1 MPEVYKLLLS
11 GIVLP
16 FTTVTVPVWVLATV
30 ALVIL
35 VGGIAWWKIKV
46 QTSRYYYDIAID
58 LYNKGKSHEALRLL
72 EKAFKKEPNYQPILY
87 NIGVIQMELGDK
99 EMAKSYFQLSLLE
112 EPEDT
117 YSLYNL
123 GLIFYEE
130 EHYEEAIKNW
140 LGCIQY
146 SVGDDI
152 DPDVYYGLGLAYE
165 GLEQWQTAL
174 EVYERNYE
182 LNPDHTDSKIA
193 IGRLACELGDALYAD
208 KLLAEVLE
216 EDPEN
221 QEALLYAALVAVEL
235 KKWDAAELYCT
246 TLLSMDDENAHAFN
260 LLGITYF
267 YERRYTEAEECFE
280 AALELDEQWVSPLNN
295 LAYVYEKQ
303 GRITHAKMQF
313 RQVQASESLTPQLE
327 NDSQWMIKY
336 LKNPDGVEELEL
348 QRLGA
353 ELKAEEDLEDTEG
366 FEGFPPIVE
375 IPLGLALADTQDDD
389 TLLIQENGKESQG
402 IELLGRTAPTS
413 PTAEAPSDVTP

>member
-1 MPEVYKLLLS
+1 MPELYKLLFSTIAIPFTPINIPLWGVIS
-11 GIVLP
+11 TGIVL
-16 FTTVTVPVWVLATV
+16 
-30 ALVIL
+30 L
-35 VGGIAWWKIKV
+35 VGGIIWWKITLE
-46 QTSRYYYDIAID
+46 TSRYYYNIAID
-58 LYNKGKSHEALRLL
+58 LYNKGKRQEALRLL
-72 EKAFKKEPNYQPILY
+72 EKAFKKEPSYQPVLY

-130 EHYEEAIKNW
+130 ELFEEAIKNW
-140 LGCIQY
+140 LECIQY

-152 DPDVYYGLGLAYE
+152 DLDVYYGLGLAYE

-182 LNPDHTDSKIA
+182 LNPEHTDSKIA
-193 IGRLACELGDALYAD
+193 IGRLACELGDSLYAD

-235 KKWDAAELYCT
+235 KQWDAAELYCT
-246 TLLSMDDENAHAFN
+246 TLLAMDDENAHAFN
-260 LLGITYF
+260 LLGITFF
-267 YERRYTEAEECFE
+267 YAKRYTEAEECFE
-280 AALELDEQWVSPLNN
+280 AALELDEHWVSPLNN

-313 RQVQASESLTPQLE
+313 RQVQASESLTTQLE

-353 ELKAEEDLEDTEG
+353 ELKAEEDLEDIDT
-366 FEGFPPIVE
+366 FEPLLATGETSLASETAVE
-375 IPLGLALADTQDDD
+375 EE
-389 TLLIQENGKESQG
+389 TLSIQENGQEGNTLSIMG
-402 IELLGRTAPTS
+402 NVAPT
-413 PTAEAPSDVTP
+413 PTNSTMNVANTE